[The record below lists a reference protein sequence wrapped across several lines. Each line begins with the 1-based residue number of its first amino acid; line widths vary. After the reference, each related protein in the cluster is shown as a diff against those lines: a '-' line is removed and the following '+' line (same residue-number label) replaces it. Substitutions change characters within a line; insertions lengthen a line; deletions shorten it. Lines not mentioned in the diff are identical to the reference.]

1 MHAGDP
7 DMSAKLAHSGFS
19 VAFERDPNHGTSGNA
34 EPRIFRGHPA
44 TPEPMPKSELIGPRQ
59 ISTPD
64 SLKRSGGN
72 ARDLPDDLL
81 REASRR
87 LSIISLLVAVLWV
100 IGLVAGH
107 IAARAIFPGSPQ
119 WLRFDVTDGIGVAAV
134 IVSLA
139 LYFYARRSRRDPRTI
154 LNVGLAYM
162 VSQAAALGLTF
173 HWSPPPFHSPIFPEI
188 SWVGALVLM
197 FAAIVPTTPWKMAI
211 AGFIAVCMNPLGMLI
226 TRARGLW
233 DFNASAPLVMHY
245 PDFILVGAAVV
256 IAHVVTK
263 LGQQVTKARDLGSY
277 QLRELLG
284 RGGMGEVYKATH
296 RMLARPA
303 AIKLIRQEMLGA
315 ADDDEAQLAVTR
327 FRREAEAAA
336 NLRSPHTVELYDFG
350 VTEDG
355 TLYLVM
361 EYLDGMDL
369 ESLVREKGPLPA
381 GRVMYILRQVCDSLD
396 EAHSY
401 GLVHRDIKPAN
412 IHVGRVGRHHDFA
425 KVLDFGLVKA
435 VADIGGEDTL
445 ATVPGQLA
453 LGTPAYMS
461 PEVALGETIDG
472 RADIYALGCVAYYLL
487 TGQLVFEGDKT
498 VNMIAKH
505 LQSAPVPPSERIA
518 QPIPPALDRLVLKC
532 LAKDPKDRPQT
543 ASQLSDALSWVTA
556 EAWGE
561 EQAMQWWNTH
571 YPVQPPS
578 YFGKITALAST
589 SPR

>member
-1 MHAGDP
+1 M
-7 DMSAKLAHSGFS
+7 
-19 VAFERDPNHGTSGNA
+19 PN
-34 EPRIFRGHPA
+34 
-44 TPEPMPKSELIGPRQ
+44 SELIGPRQ

-64 SLKRSGGN
+64 SLQRLRGR

-81 REASRR
+81 REASKR
-87 LSIISLLVAVLWV
+87 LGVMSLLTAALWV
-100 IGLVAGH
+100 VGLT
-107 IAARAIFPGSPQ
+107 AAHFAQRAIFPGSSQ
-119 WLRFDVTDGIGVAAV
+119 WRHLDITDGIGIVAA
-134 IVSLA
+134 IVSVA
-139 LYFYARRSRRDPRTI
+139 LYFYVRRSHRDPRTI
-154 LNVGLAYM
+154 LNVGLAYL
-162 VSQAAALGLTF
+162 VFLGAALGLIF
-173 HWSPPPFHSPIFPEI
+173 HWNPPPFHSPIVPEI
-188 SWVGALVLM
+188 SWVGALILM
-197 FAAIVPTTPWKMAI
+197 FAAIVPTTPRKMAI
-211 AGFIAVCMNPLGMLI
+211 AGLIAASMNPVGMLI

-233 DFNASAPLVMHY
+233 DFSTGSILLMHY
-245 PDFILVGAAVV
+245 PDFILVGVAVV

-303 AIKLIRQEMLGA
+303 AIKLIRPDMLGA
-315 ADDDEAQLAVTR
+315 VGDDAAQIAVTR

-336 NLRSPHTVELYDFG
+336 NLRSQHTVELYDFG
-350 VTEDG
+350 VTDDG

-381 GRVMYILRQVCDSLD
+381 GRVTYILRQVCDSLD

-412 IHVGRVGRHHDFA
+412 IHVGRVGRRHDFV

-435 VADIGGEDTL
+435 VAAPGGEDTL
-445 ATVPGQLA
+445 ATIPGQLA

-461 PEVALGETIDG
+461 PEAALGETIDG

-487 TGQLVFEGDKT
+487 TGHLVFDSDKT
-498 VNMIAKH
+498 FNMIAKH
-505 LQSAPVPPSERIA
+505 LQSAPVPPSERSA
-518 QPIPPALDRLVLKC
+518 QPIPPALERLVLKC
-532 LAKDPKDRPQT
+532 LAKHPKDRPQT
-543 ASQLSDALSWVTA
+543 AAEVSDALSWVTA

-561 EQAMQWWNTH
+561 DQAKEWWNTQG
-571 YPVQPPS
+571 Y
-578 YFGKITALAST
+578 ST
-589 SPR
+589 SIIRDATAAG